1 MSSMLFG
8 SVMENGT
15 EMTWLMVI
23 KTVLLEHPVLN
34 ILIPLATQASSHNL
48 FLSAMMEFYL
58 SGTCWIDT
66 LKSFDSCRTDISR
79 ICLLLSVLLKKWRD
93 QADARQGQ
101 CTPVSALYI

>member
-15 EMTWLMVI
+15 EMTCLVVI
-23 KTVLLEHPVLN
+23 KNVLLEHPVLN

-79 ICLLLSVLLKKWRD
+79 ICLLFISFIKEK
-93 QADARQGQ
+93 A
-101 CTPVSALYI
+101 

>member
-1 MSSMLFG
+1 MLSMLFG

-15 EMTWLMVI
+15 EMTWLVVI
-23 KTVLLEHPVLN
+23 KNVLLEHPVLN

-66 LKSFDSCRTDISR
+66 LKSFDSCTDISR
-79 ICLLLSVLLKKWRD
+79 ICLLLSVLLKKWHD
-93 QADARQGQ
+93 QADAQQGQ